1 MSSETETSGL
11 RPQLPLA
18 VLLHRLMWSRGW
30 DWAMRLAA
38 VLFHGV
44 LMLKQSIGLI
54 KLFAARDD
62 HSPLFF
68 ATAVAARFAVIMFLT
83 LIVFV
88 IIVRLRPVA
97 KSSGIVPRLFALAGT
112 CMPSFMTLLPRNPDS
127 VTVNTASLVLLA
139 IGSALAVY
147 AFSYLNRSASIMPEA
162 RRLVTDGPY
171 RFVRHPVYVFEEISI
186 IGLVLPYA
194 SVWAILW
201 LILHLGFQFQRMK
214 NEERVLSGAFP
225 EYEDYA
231 RRTSRLI
238 PGLY

>member
-1 MSSETETSGL
+1 MSSETETPDL
-11 RPQLPLA
+11 RQQLPLA

-54 KLFAARDD
+54 RLFAARDD

-127 VTVNTASLVLLA
+127 LAVNIASLLLIA
-139 IGSALAVY
+139 IGFGLAVC

-162 RRLVTDGPY
+162 RRLVTGGPY
-171 RFVRHPVYVFEEISI
+171 RFLRHPVYLFEEIGI
-186 IGLVLPYA
+186 IGLALPFA
-194 SVWAILW
+194 SVWALLGL
-201 LILHLGFQFQRMK
+201 LIHLGCQLQRMK

-231 RRTSRLI
+231 RDTARVI